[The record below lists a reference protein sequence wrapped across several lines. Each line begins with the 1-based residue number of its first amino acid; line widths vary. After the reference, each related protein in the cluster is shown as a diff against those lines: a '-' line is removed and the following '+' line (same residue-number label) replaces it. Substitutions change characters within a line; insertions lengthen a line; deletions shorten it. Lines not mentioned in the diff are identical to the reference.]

1 MKHLRLAAALL
12 FACTTF
18 GGAVLAQPAPSATA
32 VATAR
37 ELVETKGGSAMF
49 DPVII
54 SMVEQTKGALLQTNP
69 QLAKDLNDVAAQ
81 LRTEFGPKRD
91 ELMGYAAKLYA
102 ERFSEQELKDMLAF
116 YKSPLGRKMTNVEP
130 QVLDQTFN
138 YIQQWG
144 QQVSEQMM
152 NRFRAEMKK
161 KGHNL

>member
-12 FACTTF
+12 LASATF
-18 GGAVLAQPAPSATA
+18 VGSALAQPAPSASA

-54 SMVEQTKGALLQTNP
+54 SVVEQTKAALLQTNP
-69 QLAKDLNDVAAQ
+69 QLGKDLNDVAAQ
-81 LRTEFGPKRD
+81 LRTEFGSKRD
-91 ELMGYAAKLYA
+91 ELMAYAAKLYA
-102 ERFSEQELKDMLAF
+102 DRFTEQELKEMLAF
-116 YKSPLGRKMTNVEP
+116 YKSPLGRKMSNIEP

-144 QQVSEQMM
+144 QQVSEQVM